1 MNTSTGNIA
10 IEEELKRISKFYY
23 STFEKRS
30 RIEVID
36 AGLKIY
42 KDYFDCTNISLF
54 ILNKDTFEF
63 NHFASLKNDEES
75 ATILFEILSDKGGIA
90 ASLEAGEVTFFSIQ
104 DHNFNYS
111 YFYIIPLIGT
121 FGVLGIVVAE
131 MKGNQLIDDVR
142 KLFVTNYSNIFS
154 LILENHNM
162 IVELQTEKEKTEERR
177 RLNQTVNIQ
186 SSKDLK
192 NILDK
197 VQVGIILVNVL
208 DKKIVDVNEM
218 AATMIGANKEYL
230 IDQEINKYLY
240 SLSPQ
245 NKSNEIIENQDGL
258 LKKEN
263 GVLISIL
270 RKSSRVEI
278 NDEEFYLESFIDIT
292 HRKKMEDELQ
302 KSHFK
307 LEQRVEERTN
317 ELRKINVELNQE
329 IDKRI
334 EAEFRL
340 VISKEKAE
348 ESNRIK
354 TALLANL
361 SHEFRTPLISI
372 LGFSEVLAMELE
384 DGGQKEMTKDIMSA
398 GQRLLKT
405 LDGVLH
411 LSQLQTN
418 TYPINFVETEITGL
432 IKEISTGFIP
442 KFREKSLIFKINIET
457 EEIYLV
463 TDPDLLSIAVKN
475 ILDNAL
481 KYTEYGEVNLNMQI
495 TPSGEN
501 KVVSISIRDSGIGVA
516 EKDHDVIFEE
526 FRQTDEGY
534 KRNYEG
540 CGLGLTLAKR
550 MIELIDGTIQLES
563 SIGKGSTFTIQF
575 AS

>member
-1 MNTSTGNIA
+1 MSNSNENIV

-36 AGLKIY
+36 AGLNFY
-42 KDYFDCTNISLF
+42 KDYFDCNNISLF

-197 VQVGIILVNVL
+197 VQVGIILVNVF

-258 LKKEN
+258 LKKES

-270 RKSSRVEI
+270 RKSSLVEI

>member
-270 RKSSRVEI
+270 RKSSLVEI

-442 KFREKSLIFKINIET
+442 KFREKNLIFKINIET

>member
-1 MNTSTGNIA
+1 MMNTSPGNIA

-36 AGLKIY
+36 AGLNFY

-90 ASLEAGEVTFFSIQ
+90 ASLEAGEATFYSIQ

-121 FGVLGIVVAE
+121 FGVLGIVVVE
-131 MKGNQLIDDVR
+131 MKGKQAIDDVK

-162 IVELQTEKEKTEERR
+162 IVELQTEKEKAEERR
-177 RLNQTVNIQ
+177 QLNQTVNIQ

-197 VQVGIILVNVL
+197 VQVGIILVNVS

-278 NDEEFYLESFIDIT
+278 NNEEFYLESFIDIT

-317 ELRKINVELNQE
+317 ELRKINVEL
-329 IDKRI
+329 
-334 EAEFRL
+334 
-340 VISKEKAE
+340 
-348 ESNRIK
+348 
-354 TALLANL
+354 
-361 SHEFRTPLISI
+361 
-372 LGFSEVLAMELE
+372 
-384 DGGQKEMTKDIMSA
+384 
-398 GQRLLKT
+398 
-405 LDGVLH
+405 
-411 LSQLQTN
+411 SQ
-418 TYPINFVETEITGL
+418 
-432 IKEISTGFIP
+432 
-442 KFREKSLIFKINIET
+442 
-457 EEIYLV
+457 
-463 TDPDLLSIAVKN
+463 
-475 ILDNAL
+475 
-481 KYTEYGEVNLNMQI
+481 
-495 TPSGEN
+495 
-501 KVVSISIRDSGIGVA
+501 
-516 EKDHDVIFEE
+516 
-526 FRQTDEGY
+526 
-534 KRNYEG
+534 
-540 CGLGLTLAKR
+540 
-550 MIELIDGTIQLES
+550 
-563 SIGKGSTFTIQF
+563 
-575 AS
+575 

>member
-263 GVLISIL
+263 GVLIPIL

-278 NDEEFYLESFIDIT
+278 NNEEFYLESFIDIT

>member
-1 MNTSTGNIA
+1 MNESNGNIA

-36 AGLKIY
+36 AGLNFY
-42 KDYFDCTNISLF
+42 KDYFDCNNISLF
-54 ILNKDTFEF
+54 LLNKDTFEF
-63 NHFASLKNDEES
+63 SHFASLKNDEEAAS
-75 ATILFEILSDKGGIA
+75 ILFEILSDQGGIA
-90 ASLEAGEVTFFSIQ
+90 AALEAGEATVYSIQ
-104 DHNFNYS
+104 NSNFNYS
-111 YFYIIPLIGT
+111 YFCIIPLIGT
-121 FGVLGIVVAE
+121 FGVLGIIVVE
-131 MKGNQLIDDVR
+131 MKGNHSIDDVQ

-154 LILENHNM
+154 LILENHSM
-162 IVELQTEKEKTEERR
+162 IVELQTEKEKAEERLK
-177 RLNQTVNIQ
+177 LNQTVNIQ
-186 SSKDLK
+186 STKDLK

-197 VQVGIILVNVL
+197 VQVGIILVNVS
-208 DKKIVDVNEM
+208 DRKIVDVNEM

-230 IDQEINKYLY
+230 IDQEISKYLY

-278 NDEEFYLESFIDIT
+278 NEEEFYLESFIDIT

-317 ELRKINVELNQE
+317 ELRKINDELCKE

-340 VISKEKAE
+340 VISKEEAE

-354 TALLANL
+354 TALLANM

-384 DGGQKEMTKDIMSA
+384 DAEQKEMTKDIMNA

-418 TYPINFVETEITGL
+418 TYPVNFAETEITGL
-432 IKEISTGFIP
+432 LKEIAEGFIP
-442 KFREKSLIFKINIET
+442 KFWEKNLIFKMNIKT
-457 EEIYLV
+457 EEIHLV
-463 TDPDLLSIAVKN
+463 TDPDLLSIALKN

-481 KYTEYGEVNLNMQI
+481 KYTEYGEVELNMEVM
-495 TPSGEN
+495 SGEEN
-501 KVVSISIRDSGIGVA
+501 KVVSISIRDTGIGIA
-516 EKDHDVIFEE
+516 EKDHDLVFEE

-550 MIELIDGTIQLES
+550 MIELIDGTIHLES
-563 SIGKGSTFTIQF
+563 SLGKGSTFTIQF
-575 AS
+575 TF

>member
-1 MNTSTGNIA
+1 MSNSNENIV

-36 AGLKIY
+36 AGLNFY
-42 KDYFDCTNISLF
+42 KDYFDCNNISLF

-270 RKSSRVEI
+270 RKSSLVEI

>member
-1 MNTSTGNIA
+1 MNTPTENIA
-10 IEEELKRISKFYY
+10 IEEKLKRISKFYY

-36 AGLKIY
+36 AGLNFY

-54 ILNKDTFEF
+54 ILNKGTFEF
-63 NHFASLKNDEES
+63 NHFASLKSDEEA
-75 ATILFEILSDKGGIA
+75 ATILFEKLSDKGGIA
-90 ASLEAGEVTFFSIQ
+90 ASLDAGELTFYSIQ

-111 YFYIIPLIGT
+111 YFYIIPLIGA
-121 FGVLGIVVAE
+121 FGVLGIIVVE
-131 MKGNQLIDDVR
+131 MMGKQAIDDVK

-162 IVELQTEKEKTEERR
+162 IVELQTEKEKAEERR
-177 RLNQTVNIQ
+177 QLNQTVNIQ

-197 VQVGIILVNVL
+197 VHVGIILVNVS

-218 AATMIGANKEYL
+218 ASTMIGSGKEFL
-230 IDQEINKYLY
+230 IDQEISKYLF
-240 SLSPQ
+240 SLSQQ
-245 NKSNEIIENQDGL
+245 NRSNEFIDNQEGL

-292 HRKKMEDELQ
+292 HRKKIEDELQ

-317 ELRKINVELNQE
+317 ELRKINVELSQE

-340 VISKEKAE
+340 VISKEEAE

-354 TALLANL
+354 TALLANM

-372 LGFSEVLAMELE
+372 LGFSEVLAMELKDE
-384 DGGQKEMTKDIMSA
+384 EHKEMTRDIMSA

-418 TYPINFVETEITGL
+418 TYPVNFAETEITGL
-432 IKEISTGFIP
+432 IKEISEVFIP
-442 KFREKSLIFKINIET
+442 KFREKNLIFKIKIET
-457 EEIYLV
+457 EEIHLV
-463 TDPDLLSIAVKN
+463 TDPDLLSIALKN

-481 KYTEYGEVNLNMQI
+481 KYTEYGEVDLKMVI
-495 TPSGEN
+495 TSEGEN
-501 KVVSISIRDSGIGVA
+501 KLVSISISDTGIGVA
-516 EKDHDVIFEE
+516 EKDHDIIFEE

-575 AS
+575 TS

>member
-1 MNTSTGNIA
+1 MSNSNENIV

-36 AGLKIY
+36 AGLNFY
-42 KDYFDCTNISLF
+42 KDYFDCNNISLF

-329 IDKRI
+329 IDKRV

-442 KFREKSLIFKINIET
+442 KFREKNLIFKINIDT

>member
-1 MNTSTGNIA
+1 MNNASGNIVL
-10 IEEELKRISKFYY
+10 EEELNRISKFYY

-30 RIEVID
+30 RFEVID

-54 ILNKDTFEF
+54 MLNKNTFDF
-63 NHFASLKNDEES
+63 NHFASLKHNEET
-75 ATILFEILSDKGGIA
+75 ATILFERLSDKGGITA
-90 ASLEAGEVTFFSIQ
+90 CLEAGSATFYSLE
-104 DHNFNYS
+104 DHNFNYQ
-111 YFYIIPLIGT
+111 YLYIIPLIGT
-121 FGVLGIVVAE
+121 FGVLGITIIE
-131 MKGNQLIDDVR
+131 LKENHPIDDVQN
-142 KLFVTNYSNIFS
+142 LFVTNYSNIFS

-162 IVELQTEKEKTEERR
+162 IVELQTEKEKAEERKQ
-177 RLNQTVNIQ
+177 LSQTVNVQ
-186 SSKDLK
+186 STKDLK
-192 NILDK
+192 NILDR
-197 VQVGIILVNVL
+197 VQVGIMLVNVSN
-208 DKKIVDVNEM
+208 KKIVDVNEM
-218 AATMIGANKEYL
+218 ASTMIGSSKEFL
-230 IDQEINKYLY
+230 IDQEITKYLY
-240 SLSPQ
+240 SLGPQ
-245 NKSNEIIENQDGL
+245 NRSNEFIDNQEGL

-263 GVLISIL
+263 GTLVSVL

-278 NDEEFYLESFIDIT
+278 NNEEFYLESFIDIT

-317 ELRKINVELNQE
+317 DLRKINIELNQE

-354 TALLANL
+354 TALLANM

-384 DGGQKEMTKDIMSA
+384 DAEQKEMTKDIMSA

-418 TYPINFVETEITGL
+418 TYPVNFVQIEITGL
-432 IKEISTGFIP
+432 IKEISERFIT
-442 KFREKSLIFKINIET
+442 KFQEKNLAFKINIKSEQ
-457 EEIYLV
+457 IYLII
-463 TDPDLLSIAVKN
+463 DPDLLSIALNN

-481 KYTEYGEVNLNMQI
+481 KYTEYGEIVLNLEI
-495 TPSGEN
+495 KSIDEN
-501 KVVSISIRDSGIGVA
+501 KIVSISISDTGMGVA
-516 EKDHDVIFEE
+516 ENDYEVIFEE

-563 SIGKGSTFTIQF
+563 YIGKGSTFTILF
-575 AS
+575 TT